1 VTAGQEGNDRASA
14 PPTAGETGHDIGE
27 AQLHRSDQISA
38 VGSSEQTAD
47 TYDPGDQEVL
57 ELLPV
62 LDTRVLRALQQLG
75 SGEDL
80 VGELSNLLLV
90 EADASLVAIRQAIG
104 AADHGGVARSA
115 HSLRGASANLGA
127 TRLASACEILEQ
139 TSLEGGPQNVEPLWA
154 GLRSLEAEVALVRSA
169 FVAPNPTP

>member
-1 VTAGQEGNDRASA
+1 VTAFQEGNGGASA
-14 PPTAGETGHDIGE
+14 PPSAGQTGHETGE
-27 AQLHRSDQISA
+27 AQLHRSHQSSA
-38 VGSSEQTAD
+38 VGSSEPAPETH
-47 TYDPGDQEVL
+47 DPGDQMVS

-90 EADASLVAIRQAIG
+90 EADASLVAIHQAIG
-104 AADHGGVARSA
+104 AADHGAVARSA
-115 HSLRGASANLGA
+115 HALRGASANLGA
-127 TRLASACEILEQ
+127 NRLASACEILEQ
-139 TSLEGGPQNVEPLWA
+139 TSHECGPENGDRLWV

-169 FVAPNPTP
+169 FAAPTLPA